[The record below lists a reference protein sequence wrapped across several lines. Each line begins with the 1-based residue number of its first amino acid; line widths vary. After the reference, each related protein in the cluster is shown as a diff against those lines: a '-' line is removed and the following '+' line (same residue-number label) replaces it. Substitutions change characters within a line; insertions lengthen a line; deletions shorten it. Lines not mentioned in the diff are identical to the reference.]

1 MTQAVEQVRSYVERI
16 DRMLDEKDGIQ
27 DAIREIYA
35 EAKGN
40 GFDTKALRHVVKRHR
55 ADRQALAELDQLVEL
70 YEGALHE

>member
-40 GFDTKALRHVVKRHR
+40 GLIPRRCVM
-55 ADRQALAELDQLVEL
+55 L
-70 YEGALHE
+70 